1 MKVVFLSNFYP
12 RCRRDYYLSRS
23 KSGLA
28 SAADA
33 HQYAI
38 ALGLNKVCDDFEIIN
53 SPSIFPYPI
62 HFMDKSIPSE
72 IIEENGLTINN
83 VGSSTI
89 MEYQF
94 ISRYKNIYKELKKV
108 VGGAKD
114 GVYIVVYA
122 VNNSLMKAATMIKKQ
137 FDGVKLCLIVPDLPE
152 DMYTH
157 SGLVTKLL
165 WSYRNIYFGS
175 PAYYYKQFDTFV
187 LLTKYMQDKIG
198 CRDDQFIVSEGVYE
212 EQSIKR
218 GEHDENVEKFTIFY
232 GGMLYEKFGI
242 MNLLK
247 AFSMINNPNIHL
259 VLCGA
264 GDCEEKIKGM
274 ATVNDRLHYLGV
286 VPREVALEEQTK
298 ASLLVNPRFPN
309 ENPFTRY
316 SFPSKTMEYLASGT
330 PALIYQLDGIPSEY
344 YDYCYTLDKNHVDP
358 TSLVGKILEIYNMKQ
373 SDRIN
378 KANKA
383 REFILKNKN
392 ADVAGRK
399 IYDLLKR
406 TF

>member
-38 ALGLNKVCDDFEIIN
+38 ALGLRDACEDFEIVN

-62 HFMDKSIPSE
+62 HYMDKSIPSE
-72 IIEENGLTINN
+72 IIEENGLVINN

-94 ISRYKNIYKELKKV
+94 VSRYKNVYAELEKIV
-108 VGGAKD
+108 RNTND
-114 GVYIVVYA
+114 EVYIVVYA
-122 VNNSLMKAATMIKKQ
+122 VNNSLMKAATKIKKAYKN
-137 FDGVKLCLIVPDLPE
+137 VKLCLIVPDLPE
-152 DMYTH
+152 DMQTH

-165 WSYRNIYFGS
+165 WGYRNLYFGS
-175 PAYYYKQFDTFV
+175 PSYYYAQFDSFV
-187 LLTKYMQDKIG
+187 LLTKYMQEKIG

-212 EQSIKR
+212 EQTVKR
-218 GEHDENVEKFTIFY
+218 EAHSEDGVTFNIFY

-242 MNLLK
+242 KNLLD

-259 VLCGA
+259 TLCGT
-264 GDCEEKIKGM
+264 GDCVDRIKEM
-274 ATVNDRLHYLGV
+274 AASDPRLHYLGV
-286 VPREVALEEQTK
+286 VPRDIALSEQTK
-298 ASLLVNPRFPN
+298 ASLLVNPRMPDG
-309 ENPFTRY
+309 NPFTRY

-344 YDYCYTLDKNHVDP
+344 YDLCYTLDKNHLSPQD
-358 TSLVGKILEIYNMKQ
+358 LVGKILCIYND
-373 SDRIN
+373 SL
-378 KANKA
+378 ANRLELAKKA
-383 REFILKNKN
+383 RKYILENKN
-392 ADVAGRK
+392 AQVAGQM

-406 TF
+406 T